1 MRRLIGAASALALAL
16 ALSAGTAWAL
26 PPVWVVKDH
35 GSTLVMF
42 GSVHLLPR
50 GTEWRPDALKDALSH
65 ADQVWFEAPMD
76 AAGLSAA
83 TQAALAHAVLPEGQ
97 SLSAMLSPGGR
108 QRLAKAAQLLGVSAA
123 QLDKLQPWYAELA
136 IQSGLFQ
143 QLGVKGSD
151 GVEQQLWAGLSPAAA
166 RKTLETPEEQ
176 IDFFAGAPIKEQ
188 LASLEQALKDV
199 PNARRDYDELLKAW
213 LGGDVR
219 TLDRKVVAPLKRN
232 SPMLYDRVV
241 TQRNARWV
249 KAIDERLKGSGE
261 TVIVVGM
268 GHLIGPDGLP
278 ARLRAQGFQVEG
290 PR

>member
-1 MRRLIGAASALALAL
+1 MRRLIGSAAVLALAL
-16 ALSAGTAWAL
+16 ALSAGAAWAL

-35 GSTLVMF
+35 DSTLVMF
-42 GSVHLLPR
+42 GSVHLLPP
-50 GTEWRPDALKDALSH
+50 GTDWRPDALKGALAH

-83 TQAALAHAVLPEGQ
+83 TQAALAHAFLPEGQ
-97 SLSAMLSPGGR
+97 SLSAMLSRAGR
-108 QRLAKAAQLLGVSAA
+108 QRLEKTAQFLGVSAA

-151 GVEQQLWAGLSPAAA
+151 GVEQQLWSGLSPAAK
-166 RKTLETPEEQ
+166 RQTLETPEEQ
-176 IDFFAGAPIKEQ
+176 IGFFADAPLKEQ
-188 LASLEQALKDV
+188 IASLEQTLKDV

-219 TLDRKVVAPLKRN
+219 TLDRKVVEPLKKS
-232 SPMLYDRVV
+232 SPTLYDRVV

-261 TVIVVGM
+261 TVLVVGM
-268 GHLIGPDGLP
+268 GHLIGPDGVP
-278 ARLRAQGFQVEG
+278 ARLRAQGFKVEG

>member
-1 MRRLIGAASALALAL
+1 MRRLIGAASALVLAL
-16 ALSAGTAWAL
+16 FAGTAWAL

-35 GSTLVMF
+35 DSTLVMF
-42 GSVHLLPR
+42 GSVHLLPP
-50 GTEWRPDALKDALSH
+50 GTEWRPAALRDALSH

-76 AAGLSAA
+76 VAGLSAA

-249 KAIDERLKGSGE
+249 KAIDERLKRSGE

>member
-1 MRRLIGAASALALAL
+1 MRRLIGAAAALVLTLTGHA
-16 ALSAGTAWAL
+16 AWAL

-42 GSVHLLPR
+42 GSVHLLPP
-50 GTEWRPDALKDALSH
+50 GTDWRPDALKDALAH

-83 TQAALAHAVLPEGQ
+83 TQAALAHALLPEGQ

-108 QRLAKAAQLLGVSAA
+108 QRLEKTAQLLGVSVA

-143 QLGVKGSD
+143 LLGVKGSD
-151 GVEQQLWAGLSPAAA
+151 GVEQQLWAGLSPTA
-166 RKTLETPEEQ
+166 RRETLETPEEQ
-176 IDFFAGAPIKEQ
+176 IGFFADAPVKEQ
-188 LASLEQALKDV
+188 VASLEQTLKDV
-199 PNARRDYDELLKAW
+199 PNARRDYDELLEAW

-219 TLDRKVVAPLKRN
+219 TLDRKVVEPLKKS
-232 SPMLYDRVV
+232 SPVLYDRVV
-241 TQRNARWV
+241 AQRNARWV
-249 KAIDERLKGSGE
+249 KAIDARLKGSGE